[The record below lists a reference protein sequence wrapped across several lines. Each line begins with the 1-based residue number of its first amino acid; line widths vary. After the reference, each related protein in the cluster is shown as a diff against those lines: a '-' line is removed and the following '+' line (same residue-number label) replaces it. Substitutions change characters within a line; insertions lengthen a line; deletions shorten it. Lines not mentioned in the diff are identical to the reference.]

1 MKALESLK
9 LRWITWV
16 WKHTPDCA
24 EMARLSSRRLD
35 APLPLATRL
44 RMRLHFL
51 ICVWCHRYL
60 KQLECLHQHAHGVQE
75 HVPEFTRH
83 GLSAVAKQ
91 RIVEQLMK
99 AHGRR
104 ITPMEESRPG

>member
-9 LRWITWV
+9 LRGVTWV

-24 EMARLSSRRLD
+24 AMARLSSERLEH
-35 APLPLATRL
+35 PLPLGVRL

-60 KQLECLHQHAHGVQE
+60 KQLEFLHQHAPCAHE
-75 HVPEFTRH
+75 RLPEFARH
-83 GLSAVAKQ
+83 GLSPAAK
-91 RIVEQLMK
+91 RRMVEQLMK
-99 AHGRR
+99 SGPIPPAEG
-104 ITPMEESRPG
+104 SLPG